1 MLVEPTR
8 RPRTLTWVEHRSGK
22 GLASRAQL
30 NYLLE
35 QHTRHASG
43 RSIGYAHLAGIFLPR
58 IRANMAEP
66 DLRIEYGK
74 PPLTFEEQL
83 EKLSQRGMSVGDVEA
98 AARTLSRISY
108 YRLSAYWHP
117 FRLSPEA
124 DSFKPGSQFEDAV
137 RLYEFDRRL
146 RLLLMAGIERVEVTA
161 RTAITYV
168 LAHEFGAFAHAEPAA
183 FKPEFDHS
191 EWCNKL
197 DQEVIHACEQTP
209 FLSHFKRRY
218 QGFPRVPIWMATEVL
233 SFGRLSKLCRSGLN
247 EAQIRGVS
255 DHLGVHPSLLSSWLQ
270 ALSTVR
276 NICAHHGR
284 LWNRHMGISP
294 KLPKNNEAWTGVHKS
309 RVYASILMVRRLLQ
323 PIDDGVWWAG
333 AAQLIAEADQGMK
346 NAMSVPDDWRTRPP
360 P

>member
-1 MLVEPTR
+1 
-8 RPRTLTWVEHRSGK
+8 
-22 GLASRAQL
+22 
-30 NYLLE
+30 
-35 QHTRHASG
+35 
-43 RSIGYAHLAGIFLPR
+43 
-58 IRANMAEP
+58 MAES

-83 EKLSQRGMSVGDVEA
+83 DKLSQRGMFVGDAEA
-98 AARTLSRISY
+98 AAQTLCRISY

-117 FRLSPEA
+117 FRLSPEDDA
-124 DSFKPGSQFEDAV
+124 FKPGACFEDAV

-168 LAHEFGAFAHAEPAA
+168 LAHQFGAFAHAEPDA
-183 FKPEFDHS
+183 FKPAFAHE
-191 EWCNKL
+191 EWCSKL
-197 DQEVIHACEQTP
+197 DQEVTHACDQTP
-209 FLSHFKRRY
+209 FLKHFKRRY

-233 SFGRLSKLCRSGLN
+233 SFGRLSKLCRSGLK
-247 EAQIRGVS
+247 EDQVRSVS
-255 DHLGVHPSLLSSWLQ
+255 EHLGVHPSLLSSWLQ

-294 KLPKNNEAWTGVHKS
+294 KLPKNNDAWEGVHPA

-323 PIDDGVWWAG
+323 RIDDGAWWAG
-333 AAQLIAEADQGMK
+333 AAELINKTDSGMRK
-346 NAMSVPDDWRTRPP
+346 AMSVPEDWITRPP